1 MNGYDTAAKQADAE
15 IVEKK
20 SRFIGYIKP
29 VSTEADALEFLNQI
43 RKKHWDATHNV
54 YAYVIR
60 ENSISRFSDDGE
72 PAKTAGAPVL
82 DVIQKEGLTDVI
94 VVVTRYFG
102 GTLLGTGGLVK
113 AYSKSA
119 KAAMDAAGK
128 AKRILCT
135 AFFLNMSYPMWNKLE
150 KELGNCVVQEIQY
163 SSEVNVSLLTPSEEY
178 DTLCRRLEDLSAGEV
193 EPVIAG
199 EEFAAFP
206 ERSFDKNK

>member
-1 MNGYDTAAKQADAE
+1 MNGYYTAAKQAEAE
-15 IVEKK
+15 ITEKR

-29 VSTEADALEFLNQI
+29 VCTEAEALEFLNQI

-94 VVVTRYFG
+94 IVVTRYFG

-113 AYSKSA
+113 VYSKSA

-135 AFFLNMSYPMWNKLE
+135 AFFLGMSYPMWNKLE
-150 KELGNCVVQEIQY
+150 KELDGCVVRDIQY
-163 SSEVNVSLLTPSEEY
+163 SDEVNVSLLTPSEEY
-178 DTLCRRLEDLSAGEV
+178 EALCKRLTDLSAGEV
-193 EPVIAG
+193 EPVTAG

-206 ERSFDKNK
+206 ER

>member
-1 MNGYDTAAKQADAE
+1 MNGYYTPAKQAEAE

-29 VSTEADALEFLNQI
+29 VSTEAEALEFLNQI

-60 ENSISRFSDDGE
+60 ENSVSRFSDDGE

-135 AFFLNMSYPMWNKLE
+135 AFFLGMSYPMWNKLE
-150 KELGNCVVQEIQY
+150 KELDGCVVRDIQY
-163 SSEVNVSLLTPSEEY
+163 SDEVNVSLLTPSEEY
-178 DTLCRRLEDLSAGEV
+178 EALCRRLTDLSAGEV
-193 EPVIAG
+193 EPVTAG

-206 ERSFDKNK
+206 EF

>member
-1 MNGYDTAAKQADAE
+1 MNGYYTAAKQAEAE

-29 VSTEADALEFLNQI
+29 VSTEAEALEFLNQI

-60 ENSISRFSDDGE
+60 ENSVSRFSDDGE

-135 AFFLNMSYPMWNKLE
+135 AFFLGMSYPMWNKLE
-150 KELGNCVVQEIQY
+150 KELDGCVVRDIQY
-163 SSEVNVSLLTPSEEY
+163 SDEVNVSLLTPAEEY
-178 DTLCRRLEDLSAGEV
+178 EALCRRLADLSAGEV
-193 EPVIAG
+193 EPVTAG

-206 ERSFDKNK
+206 ER

>member
-1 MNGYDTAAKQADAE
+1 MNGYYTAAKQAEAE

-29 VSTEADALEFLNQI
+29 VSTEAEALEFLNQI

-60 ENSISRFSDDGE
+60 ENSVSRFSDDGE

-94 VVVTRYFG
+94 IVVTRYFG

-135 AFFLNMSYPMWNKLE
+135 AFFLGMSYPMWNKLE
-150 KELGNCVVQEIQY
+150 KELGGCVVRDIQY
-163 SSEVNVSLLTPSEEY
+163 SDEVNVSLLTPSENYE
-178 DTLCRRLEDLSAGEV
+178 TLCRRLKDLSAGEV
-193 EPVIAG
+193 EPVTAG

-206 ERSFDKNK
+206 EL

>member
-1 MNGYDTAAKQADAE
+1 MNGYYTAAKQAEAE

-29 VSTEADALEFLNQI
+29 VQTEAEALEFLNQI

-54 YAYVIR
+54 YAYSIR

-94 VVVTRYFG
+94 LVVTRYFG
-102 GTLLGTGGLVK
+102 GTLLGIGGLVK
-113 AYSKSA
+113 AYSKAA

-128 AKRILCT
+128 ARQVLCT
-135 AFFLNMSYPMWNKLE
+135 AFYLSVSYPMWNKLE
-150 KELGNCVVQEIQY
+150 KELSDCVVRDIQY
-163 SSEVNVSLLTPSEEY
+163 SDEVHVSLLIPSEAY
-178 DTLCRRLEDLSAGEV
+178 PALCRRLTDLSAGEAA
-193 EPVIAG
+193 PVVFG

-206 ERSFDKNK
+206 ERE

>member
-1 MNGYDTAAKQADAE
+1 MNGYYTAAKQAEAE

-29 VSTEADALEFLNQI
+29 VSTEAEALEFLNQI
-43 RKKHWDATHNV
+43 RKKHWDANHNV

-60 ENSISRFSDDGE
+60 ENSVSRFSDDGE

-135 AFFLNMSYPMWNKLE
+135 AFFLGMSYPMWNKLE
-150 KELGNCVVQEIQY
+150 KELDGCVVRDIQY
-163 SSEVNVSLLTPSEEY
+163 SDEVNVSLLTPSEEY
-178 DTLCRRLEDLSAGEV
+178 EALCRRLIDLSAGEV
-193 EPVIAG
+193 EPVTAG

-206 ERSFDKNK
+206 EF

>member
-1 MNGYDTAAKQADAE
+1 MNGYYTAAKQAEAE

-29 VSTEADALEFLNQI
+29 VSTEAEALEFLNQI

-60 ENSISRFSDDGE
+60 ENSVSRFSDDGE
-72 PAKTAGAPVL
+72 PAKTAGAPIL

-135 AFFLNMSYPMWNKLE
+135 AFFLGMSYPMWNKLE
-150 KELGNCVVQEIQY
+150 KELDGCVVRDIQY
-163 SSEVNVSLLTPSEEY
+163 SDEVNVSLLTPSEEY
-178 DTLCRRLEDLSAGEV
+178 EALCRRLTDLSAGEV
-193 EPVIAG
+193 EPVTAG

-206 ERSFDKNK
+206 ER